1 MKLRN
6 FLLAAAVAV
15 AGSAAQ
21 AETSIVWG
29 EGTPKGLD
37 PHVVYDVPMQLYMLN
52 AYDSLYR
59 YIGNP
64 PVLTPWLAEGY
75 TVSKDGLTWEFKLKP
90 GITFT
95 DGTPIT
101 AADVVY
107 SFQRLLKMGKG
118 PSGAL
123 TPVLK
128 PENVTQ
134 VDALTARFVLD
145 KPYAPFI
152 STMPL
157 VAIVNEK
164 VVKEHEKDGDMGAGW
179 LATHQA
185 GSGSYILDDATYK
198 PLENA
203 DFHRNV
209 NHFYGWADNPN
220 PVDTVHV
227 PTIQE
232 TSTRVLALL
241 HGDIDATDG
250 YLPTDQVE
258 RIKNSDNARV
268 QSDESMRIMLIRMNN
283 KKPPF
288 DNVNFRKCVSYAF
301 DYDGFNNVVLGGL
314 VKRNVGPLPQNLWG
328 VPADVKGYTFDLDKA
343 KKYCDAARTEGA
355 NIDRKIEIR
364 ILSGLDQTT
373 QAAQVMQQGLDEL
386 GLNVEVVGDTW
397 ANLATSTGTPESTPD
412 MWVHW
417 VSTYFVD
424 PENWIGQMYDSQ
436 FHGTWKASSWYTNP
450 KVDELLRKARA
461 VTDQAERA
469 KLYEEADR
477 IIVDDAADVWIYNTV
492 ALRGLSN
499 QIEGFKFSPVGS
511 GADFRWLSVKK

>member
-1 MKLRN
+1 
-6 FLLAAAVAV
+6 
-15 AGSAAQ
+15 
-21 AETSIVWG
+21 
-29 EGTPKGLD
+29 
-37 PHVVYDVPMQLYMLN
+37 
-52 AYDSLYR
+52 
-59 YIGNP
+59 
-64 PVLTPWLAEGY
+64 
-75 TVSKDGLTWEFKLKP
+75 
-90 GITFT
+90 
-95 DGTPIT
+95 
-101 AADVVY
+101 
-107 SFQRLLKMGKG
+107 
-118 PSGAL
+118 
-123 TPVLK
+123 
-128 PENVTQ
+128 
-134 VDALTARFVLD
+134 
-145 KPYAPFI
+145 
-152 STMPL
+152 
-157 VAIVNEK
+157 
-164 VVKEHEKDGDMGAGW
+164 
-179 LATHQA
+179 
-185 GSGSYILDDATYK
+185 
-198 PLENA
+198 
-203 DFHRNV
+203 
-209 NHFYGWADNPN
+209 
-220 PVDTVHV
+220 TVHV